1 MKKVYENKSK
11 ESIYYDVNIDKLYT
25 FSDIKKMYEDATEN
39 EATENEVIEFIND
52 NHINN
57 GGSLY
62 EVEIADLIEDA
73 ENGYEEA
80 IEFLKRLS

>member
-25 FSDIKKMYEDATEN
+25 FSDIKKMYEGATEN